1 MLIAQM
7 YHMDGHPPDAVLM
20 WLVGAAVAGVA
31 LRSNASLLLAVLLY
45 GLWGGWEIAVA
56 PNAVHWQLWPV
67 AASLGLAIAWATG
80 WRPAL
85 HLLIVA
91 AGVLFLVQG
100 YRDPWRA
107 HLVEPAALGVAG
119 VFGGL
124 ILREVSGKSTEIS
137 QSLGAY
143 GFALAYAAAWPM
155 HFDRQPMLALPLGVW
170 SAMVLALTIAAI
182 LEAWRTNNRGLLWI
196 AYAAF
201 SIEIVSL
208 YFKTLGTLL
217 STSVF
222 FLCAGLL
229 VIALAACAWMLIN
242 RKGYLVEAV

>member
-1 MLIAQM
+1 M

-20 WLVGAAVAGVA
+20 WLAGACVAGVA
-31 LRSNASLLLAVLLY
+31 LRSNAALMLAVLLY
-45 GLWGGWEIAVA
+45 GLWGGWEIAIA
-56 PNAVHWQLWPV
+56 PNALHLQLWPV
-67 AASLGLAIAWATG
+67 AALLGLGIAWATG

-85 HLLIVA
+85 HLLVVI

-100 YRDPWRA
+100 CRDPWRA
-107 HLVEPAALGVAG
+107 HLLEPAALGIAAVL
-119 VFGGL
+119 GGL
-124 ILREVSGKSTEIS
+124 ILREAGGRSSEVS
-137 QSLGAY
+137 QSLEAY
-143 GFALAYAAAWPM
+143 GLALAYAAAWPM
-155 HFDRQPMLALPLGVW
+155 HFDREPMLALPLGVW
-170 SAMVLALTIAAI
+170 SAAILALTLAAI

-201 SIEIVSL
+201 SVEIVSL

-229 VIALAACAWMLIN
+229 VIALSACAWMLIN
-242 RKGYLVEAV
+242 RRSYLVEAV